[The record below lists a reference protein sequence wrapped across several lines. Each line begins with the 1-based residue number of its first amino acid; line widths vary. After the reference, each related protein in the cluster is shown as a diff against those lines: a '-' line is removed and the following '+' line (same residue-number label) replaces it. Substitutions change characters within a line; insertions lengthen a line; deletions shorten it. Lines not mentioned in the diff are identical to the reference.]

1 MRLGDTFLY
10 NENYEEI
17 AQFCRENNYIIAN
30 IGKNEDGKNI
40 FQIKENKLTNE
51 ELLSKEYNELRMW
64 FNNTYSYQEQKY
76 RRLITLN
83 KLDDDGIDAN
93 EKLIALYDEAEE
105 KRKRIQNL
113 EAILDD
119 KKV

>member
-64 FNNTYSYQEQKY
+64 FNNTYSYKEQKY
-76 RRLITLN
+76 RRLIALN

-93 EKLIALYDEAEE
+93 DKLIALYDEAEMN
-105 KRKRIQNL
+105 RLRIQEL
-113 EAILDD
+113 EELINN
-119 KKV
+119 V

>member
-1 MRLGDTFLY
+1 MKLGDTFLY
-10 NENYEEI
+10 NDKYEEI

-30 IGKNEDGKNI
+30 IGKNKDGKNV
-40 FQIKENKLTNE
+40 FQIKENKLSNE
-51 ELLSKEYNELRMW
+51 ELLYKEYNELRMW
-64 FNNTYSYQEQKY
+64 FNVTYSYKEQKFS
-76 RRLITLN
+76 RLIALN
-83 KLDDDGIDAN
+83 KPDDDGIDADD
-93 EKLIALYDEAEE
+93 KLIALYNEAEE